1 MTTAYKLDK
10 FLGWL
15 KKFGQAQNILGPL
28 KDKAEEWSIVEMILT
43 VFPHLLFSYK
53 LPLRQSE
60 LPTNPDH
67 VDVSTNVKEFL
78 ARWTKAIRDQGVSMV
93 KKSTEDK
100 KFVNIW
106 PVLLKTYGGRL
117 LLTIIFGA
125 VHSLIG
131 FVNPLILD
139 R

>member
-1 MTTAYKLDK
+1 
-10 FLGWL
+10 
-15 KKFGQAQNILGPL
+15 
-28 KDKAEEWSIVEMILT
+28 MILT
-43 VFPHLLFSYK
+43 VFLHLLFRYK

-125 VHSLIG
+125 IHSLIG